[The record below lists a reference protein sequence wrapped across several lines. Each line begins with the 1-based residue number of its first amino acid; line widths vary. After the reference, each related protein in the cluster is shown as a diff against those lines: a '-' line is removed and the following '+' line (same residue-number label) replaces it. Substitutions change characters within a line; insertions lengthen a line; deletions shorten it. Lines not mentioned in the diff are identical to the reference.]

1 MKSAALGGESIT
13 RIEYNREK
21 LRGHRSI
28 KHVVTPS
35 SVRFGSKI
43 SGESEADF
51 GHLDFRSF
59 SNHSVATSRAKIRA
73 KMAAPVKADVRMS
86 RRESP

>member
-1 MKSAALGGESIT
+1 MQSAALGGESIT

-28 KHVVTPS
+28 THVVTPS

-59 SNHSVATSRAKIRA
+59 SNHSVATSRAK
-73 KMAAPVKADVRMS
+73 MAAPVKAEVRMS